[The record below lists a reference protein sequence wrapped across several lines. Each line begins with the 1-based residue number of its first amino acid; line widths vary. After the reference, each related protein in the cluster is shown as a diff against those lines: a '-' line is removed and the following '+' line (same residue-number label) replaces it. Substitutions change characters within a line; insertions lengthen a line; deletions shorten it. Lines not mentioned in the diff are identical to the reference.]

1 MLYVIN
7 SDILVDFANKMR
19 NKTGTTGELS
29 LSAMS
34 DMLDELGAGGG
45 EEITKPYV
53 VYNELSYN
61 NNTYGDVELHNFTD
75 IPANMF
81 KNSTINKIT
90 GCGSVTKVGA
100 SAFSGA
106 NFIACLSFDFAMSRL
121 IYIMD
126 SAFLG
131 SSLTT
136 RRCFPP
142 YIAFNDIEVIQAN
155 AFQNTTGIAK
165 VFIPWH
171 TAQGKET
178 DMAGNLFYGCNKL
191 DIYTDANSLPNN
203 WSSNINRGGTT
214 SSSMHTIHYGT
225 SYEQFCTIC
234 GGEDKLDNYLAP
246 LV

>member
-53 VYNELSYN
+53 VYDNLSYD
-61 NNTYGDVELHNFTD
+61 NNTYGNVELHNFTD

-81 KNSTINKIT
+81 KGSTITRIT

-106 NFIACLSFDFAMSRL
+106 SFISCDFAMSRL
-121 IYIMD
+121 THIMD
-126 SAFLG
+126 SAFLS
-131 SSLTT
+131 SSLTI
-136 RRCFPP
+136 RRTFPP
-142 YIAFNDIEVIQAN
+142 YIAFNNIEVIGAN
-155 AFQNTTGIAK
+155 AFQYTTGIKK
-165 VFIPWH
+165 VFIPWY

-178 DMAGNLFYGCNKL
+178 DMAGNLFYGCSKL
-191 DIYTDANSLPNN
+191 DIYTDANSLPNI

-214 SSSMHTIHYGT
+214 SSSLHTIHYGT

-234 GGEDKLDNYLAP
+234 GGEDKLNNYYAP